1 LRVVYKDVES
11 VGFGVI
17 HPYVVGW
24 YCPEGEFTTAILED
38 QITAAKVTVSAD
50 ELAQMKAGAL
60 SISQVLEQS
69 AQNDAN

>member
-1 LRVVYKDVES
+1 MRVVYKDVES

-24 YCPEGEFTTAILED
+24 YCPEGEFTKAILHD
-38 QITAAKVTVSAD
+38 QITDATVTVSAT
-50 ELAQMKAGAL
+50 ELAQMREGAL

-69 AQNDAN
+69 AQNDAT